1 MNVSTAK
8 DRVVKDLSGRPV
20 PAQFSVD
27 PTDPFWAR
35 LIAAGDIVE
44 IKADPTPA
52 ESSPAPSAGS
62 TASSTTAPS
71 NSVSSNSASTT
82 PTPAASAASVALSPA
97 KKDSGS

>member
-1 MNVSTAK
+1 MSPMNVSTAK
-8 DRVVKDLSGRPV
+8 DRVVKDLSGKPV

-44 IKADPTPA
+44 IKADPTPS
-52 ESSPAPSAGS
+52 ESSATPAAGS

-71 NSVSSNSASTT
+71 NSASTT
-82 PTPAASAASVALSPA
+82 PSPAASAASAASSPA